1 MPRDHRAYL
10 EDILASA
17 DRIARYA
24 DNLTYEQ
31 FLHDELK
38 QDGIVRNLEI
48 IGEAAKRLPDEMKA
62 AHPEIEWRK
71 VAGLRDIVIHN
82 YSGLDL
88 ALIWEAAT
96 AKLEPLR
103 RTVRELLDGKQ

>member
-31 FLHDELK
+31 FLRDELK
-38 QDGIVRNLEI
+38 QDGIVRNLEV
-48 IGEAAKRLPDEMKA
+48 IGEAVKRLPEEMKA
-62 AHPEIEWRK
+62 AHPQIEWRK
-71 VAGLRDIVIHN
+71 IAGLRDIVIHD
-82 YSGLDL
+82 YSGIDW
-88 ALIWEAAT
+88 ALVWEAA
-96 AKLEPLR
+96 AVKLAPLR
-103 RTVRELLDGKQ
+103 QAVREILDGK